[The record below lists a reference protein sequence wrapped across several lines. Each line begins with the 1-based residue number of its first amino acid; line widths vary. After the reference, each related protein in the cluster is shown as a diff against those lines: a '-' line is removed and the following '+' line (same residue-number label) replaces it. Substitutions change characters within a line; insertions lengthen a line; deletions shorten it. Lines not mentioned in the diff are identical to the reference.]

1 MITNLS
7 ITTPVIGSIRLGE
20 TVEHGGKRI
29 PKRNNHFTITSLFK
43 HEGEWVPHPM
53 QNEVANA
60 TGQDPEKI
68 TEIPIRLMFNNP
80 ALNMRA
86 RYEAYTEGGDIICAG
101 NGKGA
106 KRRVNGQIE
115 SVDCPGARNCA
126 FGREKRC
133 DLFAR
138 LNVQIEGQDDEFASF
153 ILRTESI
160 NAVKSLWAKM
170 TGMAAFFGNRLVG
183 IPFALK
189 LRQATTKK
197 SYWSRFFYSDLVL
210 YKVNKFEAIKLA
222 CDYEAAMEQAGL
234 KQAEYEQTVQT
245 GLDNGP
251 FEDSGEDIQDLE
263 EFLLSRDLEVDLESD
278 EDKPAEY
285 SDNADPQSQSNKMNG
300 LRDFLDAV
308 STIPD
313 LHIPGQVSN
322 EATATA

>member
-20 TVEHGGKRI
+20 TVEHNGKRI
-29 PKRNNHFTITSLFK
+29 PKRNNHFSITSLFK
-43 HEGEWVPHPM
+43 HEGKWVPHPM
-53 QNEVANA
+53 QAEVGKV

-68 TEIPIRLMFNNP
+68 TEIPVRLMFNNP

-101 NGKGA
+101 NGKCA

-115 SVDCPGARNCA
+115 SVECPGARNCA
-126 FGREKRC
+126 FGRDKRC

-138 LNVQIEGQDDEFASF
+138 LNVQIEGQDDEFSSF

-189 LRQATTKK
+189 LRQATTAK
-197 SYWSRFFYSDLVL
+197 SYWSRFYYADLVL
-210 YKVNKFEAIKLA
+210 NKVTKFEAAKLA
-222 CDYEAAMEQAGL
+222 IDYENAMEQAGL

-263 EFLLSRDLEVDLESD
+263 EFLLARDLEVDMDESD
-278 EDKPAEY
+278 EESGVERETKPVQTTSDK
-285 SDNADPQSQSNKMNG
+285 MTG
-300 LRDFLDAV
+300 LRDFLEAV
-308 STIPD
+308 SAIPD
-313 LHIPGQVSN
+313 INIPGNSTN
-322 EATATA
+322 EAVTA